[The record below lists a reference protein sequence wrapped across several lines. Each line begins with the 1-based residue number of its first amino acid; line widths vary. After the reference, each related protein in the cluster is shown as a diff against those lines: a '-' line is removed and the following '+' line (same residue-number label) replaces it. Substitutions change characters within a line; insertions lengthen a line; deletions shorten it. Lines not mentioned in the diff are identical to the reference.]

1 MTDRPGPAGPGHST
15 SGDRTSRDRNSG
27 QRTSDHRT
35 SGRSALL
42 TVTGP
47 DHPGVTARLFSAL
60 SAVDV
65 EIVDVEQVVIRGQLV
80 LGVLLAIKT
89 TETEIKRIA
98 AEVSADAGVA
108 IGVSFDEAAVDLTEH
123 RRRRNHVIVLGA
135 PLPATAMAA
144 VASAIAGIGGNID
157 TISRLS
163 TYPVTS
169 LELMVSGAKSP
180 KLRAALSAVA
190 SQTGVDIAVEKAGL
204 LRRSKRLIVLDVDST
219 LIQGEVIDSLAA
231 KAGRESEVAAVT
243 ASAMAGDLDF
253 ARSLRDRVAVLAGL
267 PATALDEVYDELVL
281 TPGARTLV
289 RTLKT
294 MGYRCGIVSGGFTQI
309 TDRLVTRLDLDFS
322 AANTLEIVDGKLT
335 GRLLGAL
342 LDRQGKAMA
351 LKRIAAEFGIPL
363 SQTVAVGDGANDIDM
378 LATAGLGVAFNAR
391 PYVREQAHAALNQ
404 PYLDAILFVLGI
416 SRADVESLD
425 EPTT

>member
-1 MTDRPGPAGPGHST
+1 MA
-15 SGDRTSRDRNSG
+15 
-27 QRTSDHRT
+27 SDP
-35 SGRSALL
+35 GRSALL

-47 DHPGVTARLFSAL
+47 DHPGVTARLFAELASL
-60 SAVDV
+60 DI

-80 LGVLLAIKT
+80 LGVLLAVRT
-89 TETEIKRIA
+89 DEAEIAGLA
-98 AEVSADAGVA
+98 ARVAGEVGVS
-108 IGVSFDEAAVDLTEH
+108 IEVSFDEAAGDLAEH

-135 PLPATAMAA
+135 PLPATAVAA
-144 VASAIAGIGGNID
+144 VASAIAEVGGNID

-163 TYPVTS
+163 SYPVTS

-180 KLRAALSAVA
+180 KLRVALSAVA

-204 LRRSKRLIVLDVDST
+204 LRRNKRLIVLDVDST

-231 KAGRESEVAAVT
+231 KVGREPEVAAIT
-243 ASAMAGDLDF
+243 AATMAGELDF
-253 ARSLRDRVAVLAGL
+253 AESLRARVAVLEGL
-267 PATALDEVYDELVL
+267 PATALDEVYAELVL

-289 RTLKT
+289 RTLKA

-322 AANTLEIVDGKLT
+322 AANTLEIVGGRLT
-335 GRLLGAL
+335 GGLEGELV
-342 LDRQGKAMA
+342 DRSGKAEA
-351 LKRIAAEFGIPL
+351 LKRFAAQFNIPL

-378 LATAGLGVAFNAR
+378 LATAGLGVAFNAK
-391 PYVREQAHAALNQ
+391 PLVRESAHAALNQ

-425 EPTT
+425 DPAT

>member
-1 MTDRPGPAGPGHST
+1 MSAGP
-15 SGDRTSRDRNSG
+15 
-27 QRTSDHRT
+27 
-35 SGRSALL
+35 GRSALL
-42 TVTGP
+42 TVTGR
-47 DHPGVTARLFSAL
+47 DHPGVTARLFAELAS
-60 SAVDV
+60 VEV
-65 EIVDVEQVVIRGQLV
+65 EILDVEQVVIRGQLV
-80 LGVLLAIKT
+80 LGVLLAIRVD
-89 TETEIKRIA
+89 EAEITSVADRVA
-98 AEVSADAGVA
+98 ADAGVS
-108 IGVSFDEAAVDLTEH
+108 IELSFDEAAADLAEH

-135 PLPATAMAA
+135 PLHAKAVAA
-144 VASAIAGIGGNID
+144 VARAIAEVGGNID

-180 KLRAALSAVA
+180 RLRAALSTVA
-190 SQTGVDIAVEKAGL
+190 SQTGVDIAVERAGL

-231 KAGRESEVAAVT
+231 KAGRESEVAAIT
-243 ASAMAGDLDF
+243 GAAMDGELDF
-253 ARSLRDRVAVLAGL
+253 GESLRARVAVLEGL
-267 PATALDEVYDELVL
+267 PASALDEVYDELIL

-289 RTLKT
+289 RTLKA

-335 GRLLGAL
+335 GRLVGEL
-342 LDRQGKAMA
+342 LDRHGKAEA
-351 LKRIAAEFGIPL
+351 LKKIAADFGIPL

-378 LATAGLGVAFNAR
+378 LATAGLGVAFNAK
-391 PYVREQAHAALNQ
+391 PVVRDQAHAALNQ

-416 SRADVESLD
+416 SRADIESLD
-425 EPTT
+425 EPPPESR

>member
-1 MTDRPGPAGPGHST
+1 MSPGHSM
-15 SGDRTSRDRNSG
+15 SVGRT
-27 QRTSDHRT
+27 
-35 SGRSALL
+35 RSALL

-47 DHPGVTARLFSAL
+47 DHPGVTARLFAELAS
-60 SAVDV
+60 VDV
-65 EIVDVEQVVIRGQLV
+65 QILDVEQVVIRGQLV
-80 LGVLLAIKT
+80 LGVLLAIRVD
-89 TETEIKRIA
+89 ETEIEGLADRVA
-98 AEVSADAGVA
+98 ADAGVS
-108 IGVSFDEAAVDLTEH
+108 IELSFDKAAADLAEH

-135 PLPATAMAA
+135 PLPATAVAA
-144 VASAIAGIGGNID
+144 VARAIADVGGNID

-163 TYPVTS
+163 AYPVTS

-180 KLRAALSAVA
+180 RLRAALSTVA

-219 LIQGEVIDSLAA
+219 LIQSEVIDALAA

-243 ASAMAGDLDF
+243 AAAMAGELDF
-253 ARSLRDRVAVLAGL
+253 GQSLRDRVAVLDGL
-267 PATALDEVYDELVL
+267 PASALDEVYDELVL

-289 RTLKT
+289 RTLKA

-322 AANTLEIVDGKLT
+322 AANTLEVVDGKLT
-335 GRLLGAL
+335 GRLQGKV
-342 LDRQGKAMA
+342 LDRHGKAEA
-351 LKRIAAEFGIPL
+351 LKRMAGQFGIPL

-378 LATAGLGVAFNAR
+378 LATAGLGVAFNAK
-391 PYVREQAHAALNQ
+391 PLVREQAHAALNQ

-425 EPTT
+425 EPAT

>member
-1 MTDRPGPAGPGHST
+1 M
-15 SGDRTSRDRNSG
+15 
-27 QRTSDHRT
+27 
-35 SGRSALL
+35 
-42 TVTGP
+42 
-47 DHPGVTARLFSAL
+47 TARLFSAL
-60 SAVDV
+60 STVDV
-65 EIVDVEQVVIRGQLV
+65 EIIDVEQVVIRGQLV
-80 LGVLLAIKT
+80 LGVLLAIQAD
-89 TETEIKRIA
+89 ELEIKELA

-108 IGVSFDEAAVDLTEH
+108 IEVSFDEAAADLTEQ
-123 RRRRNHVIVLGA
+123 RRQRNHVIVLGA
-135 PLPATAMAA
+135 PLPATAVAA
-144 VASAIAGIGGNID
+144 VANAIADVGGNID

-169 LELMVSGAKSP
+169 LEMMVSGAKSA
-180 KLRAALSAVA
+180 KLRAALSTVA

-231 KAGRESEVAAVT
+231 KVGRESQVAAVT
-243 ASAMAGDLDF
+243 AAAMAGELDF
-253 ARSLRDRVAVLAGL
+253 GQSLRDRVAVLAGL

-289 RTLKT
+289 RTLKA

-309 TDRLVTRLDLDFS
+309 TDRLVTRLGLDFS

-335 GRLLGAL
+335 GRLHGEL
-342 LDRQGKAMA
+342 LDRRGKAEA

-391 PYVREQAHAALNQ
+391 PYVQDQAHAALNQ

-425 EPTT
+425 ESSTT